1 MPSYLQKRRRRWYA
15 VVEIP
20 TPLRPHFRG
29 KPRFVQTL
37 ETDSLATAQRRALP
51 IVAAWQRQI
60 AEARGG
66 PPADDA
72 AFFRRAL
79 RHASTDADRAA
90 IMQQVSD
97 HADALGALAVPLGS
111 LPSAATEARAFYG
124 EATGTPF
131 GDHLDEW
138 LAGSRVT
145 AKTKDMQKAD
155 VTRFAAAFPTVAAVE
170 KPGVKRWVGTLM
182 AGGLAPK
189 TVQRILSALRGYW
202 RHLQASGQAPDAL
215 EPFIGL
221 DVARNGGRVTRDD
234 KRRPFS
240 PADVVAL
247 LARARERSDD
257 ELADLIDLGRWTGAR
272 IEELCVLKIEN
283 VHLGAAVPHFVIT
296 AGKTD
301 AAVREVPIHA
311 ALAPT
316 LARLIGNRST
326 GWVLAKLSPNKYG
339 DRSNAIGKRFGRL
352 RTDAGYGPQLVYHS
366 IRKCVA
372 TLFKDASVPEATA
385 ADILGHDIT
394 TMSYG
399 VYAGDVSLATKA
411 EAIAKLAFPAAA

>member
-20 TPLRPHFRG
+20 KPLRPRFGG

-37 ETDSLATAQRRALP
+37 ETDSLAVAQRRALP
-51 IVAAWQRQI
+51 IVAVWQRRI
-60 AEARGG
+60 AEARGE

-79 RHASTDADRAA
+79 RNATSDTDRAT
-90 IMQQVSD
+90 IMEQIEA
-97 HADALGALAVPLGS
+97 HAEAVGAEKVEHIGQA
-111 LPSAATEARAFYG
+111 PSAAPEARAFYG
-124 EATGTPF
+124 AATASSF
-131 GDHLDEW
+131 GDHLDDW

-155 VTRFAAAFPTVAAVE
+155 VRRFASAFPTVAAVD

-182 AGGLAPK
+182 ATEGLTPK

-202 RHLQASGQAPDAL
+202 RHLQASGEAPDAL
-215 EPFIGL
+215 EPFTRL
-221 DVARNGGRVTRDD
+221 DIQRQGGHVTRDD
-234 KRRPFS
+234 KRRAFT
-240 PADVVAL
+240 PADVVTL
-247 LARARERSDD
+247 LAKAGERADH

-272 IEELCVLKIEN
+272 IEELCILRVEN
-283 VHLGAAVPHFVIT
+283 VKLAATIPHFTIT

-301 AAVREVPIHA
+301 AAARDVPVHA
-311 ALAPT
+311 ALAPV
-316 LARLIGNRST
+316 LAKLIGDRTT
-326 GWVLAKLSPNKYG
+326 GWVLAKLTPNKYG

-366 IRKCVA
+366 IRKAVA
-372 TLFKDASVPEATA
+372 TLLENAGVAENVSA
-385 ADILGHDIT
+385 AILGHEHAT
-394 TMSYG
+394 LTYG
-399 VYAGDVSLATKA
+399 VYSGVPSLTVKA
-411 EAIAKLAFPAAA
+411 EAVAKLAYPG